1 MRMLVLK
8 SVNNMPQEN
17 DDATKVRKRQNGI
30 DAVMRTPAYIIT
42 KLYYDEE
49 IQTPDPNDLK
59 LSKRQ
64 WEQSMMKRRADLKT
78 KFHEL
83 CKM

>member
-1 MRMLVLK
+1 
-8 SVNNMPQEN
+8 MPHEN
-17 DDATKVRKRQNGI
+17 DDATKVRKRQNGV
-30 DAVMRTPAYIIT
+30 DAVVRTPAYIIT

-49 IQTPDPNDLK
+49 IQPPDPNDLK

-64 WEQSMMKRRADLKT
+64 WEKSMMKWRADLKT

>member
-1 MRMLVLK
+1 MPVLK
-8 SVNNMPQEN
+8 SVKRMPHEN
-17 DDATKVRKRQNGI
+17 DDATKVRKRQHGI
-30 DAVMRTPAYIIT
+30 DAVMRTPVYIIT

-64 WEQSMMKRRADLKT
+64 WEQLMMKRHADLKT

>member
-1 MRMLVLK
+1 MAQ
-8 SVNNMPQEN
+8 PQEN
-17 DDATKVRKRQNGI
+17 DDATKVRKRQ
-30 DAVMRTPAYIIT
+30 DAVDAIMRSPAYIIT

-49 IQTPDPNDLK
+49 IQSPDPNNLK

-64 WEQSMMKRRADLKT
+64 WEKSMMKWRADLKAT
-78 KFHEL
+78 FHEL

>member
-1 MRMLVLK
+1 
-8 SVNNMPQEN
+8 MPQEN
-17 DDATKVRKRQNGI
+17 DDATKVRKRQHGI
-30 DAVMRTPAYIIT
+30 DAVMRTPAYIIIT

-64 WEQSMMKRRADLKT
+64 WETIDDEVA
-78 KFHEL
+78 
-83 CKM
+83 C

>member
-1 MRMLVLK
+1 
-8 SVNNMPQEN
+8 MPQEN

-64 WEQSMMKRRADLKT
+64 WEKSMMKWRADLKA